1 MSVGDVDVWVNG
13 GIKQPPTL
21 SEGSHKGAIYF
32 FARTITMTS
41 PEECSYVAWKC
52 TDPKWSPFKWEK
64 RNKPGSDTCEF
75 GDSESENVS
84 NY

>member
-32 FARTITMTS
+32 FARTIAMH
-41 PEECSYVAWKC
+41 
-52 TDPKWSPFKWEK
+52 
-64 RNKPGSDTCEF
+64 
-75 GDSESENVS
+75 
-84 NY
+84 